1 MNSELIR
8 TLAAEYRREVLEEKL
23 ADLLGRDPAEM
34 SVADLQDRL
43 AKSGVRIDADRLGKL
58 AEKHDSVEDMIWE
71 DLFDDMDDDG
81 EEVTVLLRE
90 LWGRVLTDRPCIEDL
105 ADAVG
110 WLDYCFPEPGTV
122 ENAASADA
130 HADRALAAV
139 GALLDWMTAGPGEP
153 KARFERLESV
163 SSGDQDLG
171 LVLESV
177 LDAVSRVRPA
187 ESLELTRRL
196 AEATDQPHD
205 WTLYADM
212 LARGGKFAE
221 AEELYNAKAIG
232 REPWNPWHL
241 RNAGMVFAGEEDAP
255 PADAAKAASYLDRAG
270 RLAEERLERHRK
282 GEVLEDYAP
291 APAADADG
299 KDKADGQD
307 EYEEM
312 GGEVGTDLLV
322 DPEADL
328 LGDLEMI
335 LADRLSLAKR
345 TGDAAVA
352 AGLESRLEAIRAELD
367 EFDFEGGAG
376 SDGDDDGYEDDGEED
391 FEDDDEPA
399 AAPAPAGG
407 RPPNIISVQT
417 VNRNDPCPCGSGRK
431 YKKCCWL
438 KS

>member
-8 TLAAEYRREVLEEKL
+8 TLAAEYRREVLEEKPAKL
-23 ADLLGRDPAEM
+23 FGRDPAEM
-34 SVADLQDRL
+34 SVAELQDRL
-43 AKSGVRIDADRLGKL
+43 AKDGVRIDADRLGKL
-58 AEKHDSVEDMIWE
+58 AEKHDSIDDMIWE

-110 WLDYCFPEPGTV
+110 WLDYSFPEPGTV
-122 ENAASADA
+122 ENAGSADA

-205 WTLYADM
+205 WTLYADV

-270 RLAEERLERHRK
+270 KLAEERLERHRK

-299 KDKADGQD
+299 KDTPDGQD

-312 GGEVGTDLLV
+312 GGEVATDV

-328 LGDLEMI
+328 LADLEMI
-335 LADRLSLAKR
+335 LADRLALAKR

-352 AGLESRLEAIRAELD
+352 AELESRLETIRAELD
-367 EFDFEGGAG
+367 DFAFDGGAG
-376 SDGDDDGYEDDGEED
+376 SDGDDDGYDDDGEED
-391 FEDDDEPA
+391 DEDEPA
-399 AAPAPAGG
+399 APPSPAPPPIGG
-407 RPPNIISVQT
+407 RPPIFRSVQT
-417 VNRNDPCPCGSGRK
+417 INRNDPCPCGSGRK